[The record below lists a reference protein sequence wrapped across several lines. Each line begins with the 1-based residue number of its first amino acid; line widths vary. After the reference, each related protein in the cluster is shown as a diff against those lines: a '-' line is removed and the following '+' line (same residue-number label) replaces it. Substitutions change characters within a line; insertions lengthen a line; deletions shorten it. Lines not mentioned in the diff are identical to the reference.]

1 MKDVSS
7 ILQKKLNGLLG
18 QPNKYEKTSLL
29 SRLNSSIN
37 PFSVLIYKGF
47 PNHFFFEVNFFRLC
61 NEFNVPQRF
70 QSKTVN
76 KL

>member
-47 PNHFFFEVNFFRLC
+47 PNHFFLKLISLGFAMSLMFLKDFRAK
-61 NEFNVPQRF
+61 Q
-70 QSKTVN
+70 
-76 KL
+76 